1 MNTRI
6 LLLGVAAALVLAGC
20 GGTAD
25 VGTSEPDP
33 DPGGGAIEEPGEVP
47 PEPWPGFDR
56 EASRTEAE
64 ALLGLPEDEVEES
77 SELRVVRRGDERFIV
92 TMDLRPGR
100 KNVELDDDGTGTYV
114 VTRVVVEVPDGEDD
128 LVVE

>member
-6 LLLGVAAALVLAGC
+6 FLLGVAAALVLAGC
-20 GGTAD
+20 GGPAD
-25 VGTSEPDP
+25 VGTPEPDRE
-33 DPGGGAIEEPGEVP
+33 PGEGAIEEPGEAP
-47 PEPWPGFDR
+47 PESWPGFDR
-56 EASRTEAE
+56 EASRAEAE
-64 ALLGLPEDEVEES
+64 ALLGLQEDEVEES
-77 SELRVVRRGDERFIV
+77 PERRIVRRGDERFVV